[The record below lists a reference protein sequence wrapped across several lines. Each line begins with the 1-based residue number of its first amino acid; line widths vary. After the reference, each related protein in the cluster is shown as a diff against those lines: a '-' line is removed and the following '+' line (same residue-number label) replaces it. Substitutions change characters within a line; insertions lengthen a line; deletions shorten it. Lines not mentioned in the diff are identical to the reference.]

1 MHDHFA
7 KAGAALAAIAA
18 ACMLVAC
25 GGNDISAPAGKPIGP
40 STSGTSGSSG
50 SSGSSGTS

>member
-25 GGNDISAPAGKPIGP
+25 GGNDISAPTGKPIGP
-40 STSGTSGSSG
+40 STSGTSGGGGTSA
-50 SSGSSGTS
+50 SSGT